1 MKILVLGHN
10 GYLGSRLSAHFK
22 QRGHEVWSLMRDVDL
37 RYSCLCHADLV
48 VNCAGETK
56 DQSKM
61 VQDNLLFAIDVARNC
76 AAFKKRLIHVGS
88 IYETRKD
95 KNLYALTKFAA
106 SEAVLQTKIAQ
117 NLDAIVVRPVPVY
130 GDKEPTGSMLRTMW
144 GCYKNGATFQCSE
157 NGAGWLHIEDFCE
170 AISTLVDKATWVR
183 SVVDLSPAEVTLNR
197 DIIQRFT
204 AKVGEVKSLNVGIDC
219 GKIVSPDRS
228 EMFAETGWSPKVS
241 TLAGME
247 RAMMDLWFEEDNG

>member
-1 MKILVLGHN
+1 MKILILGHN
-10 GYLGSRLSAHFK
+10 GYLGSRLSAHLK
-22 QRGHEVWSLMRDVDL
+22 QRGHEVWGLMRDADL

-56 DQSKM
+56 DESKM
-61 VQDNLLFAIDVARNC
+61 VRDNLLFAIEAARNC

-88 IYETRKD
+88 IYEARKD

-106 SEAVLQTKIAQ
+106 SEAILQMKTAQ

-130 GDKEPTGSMLRTMW
+130 GGKEPAGSMLRAMW
-144 GCYKNGATFQCSE
+144 DCYKNGETFQCVE
-157 NGAGWLHIEDFCE
+157 NGSGWLHIDDFCE
-170 AISTLVDKATWVR
+170 AISALMDKSMWVR
-183 SVVDLSPAEVTLNR
+183 SVVDLAPTEVTLNR
-197 DIIQRFT
+197 DIVQAFG
-204 AKVGEVKSLNVGIDC
+204 AKVGAVKSVNVGIGC
-219 GKIVSPDRS
+219 SKIVTPNPN
-228 EMFAETGWSPKVS
+228 EMLAEAGWSTKVP

>member
-10 GYLGSRLSAHFK
+10 GYLGSRLSVHLK
-22 QRGHEVWSLMRDVDL
+22 QRGHEVWGLMRETDL

-56 DQSKM
+56 DETKM
-61 VQDNLLFAIDVARNC
+61 VRDNLLFAIEVARNC

-106 SEAVLQTKIAQ
+106 SEAILQMKASQ
-117 NLDAIVVRPVPVY
+117 NLDSITVRPVPIY
-130 GDKEPTGSMLRTMW
+130 GGKEPAGSMLRTMW
-144 GCYKNGATFQCSE
+144 DCYKNDAAFQCVE
-157 NGAGWLHIEDFCE
+157 NGAGWLHIDDFCE
-170 AISTLVDKATWVR
+170 AIDALVEKPAWVR
-183 SVVDLSPAEVTLNR
+183 SVVDIAPTKLVYNQEIVK
-197 DIIQRFT
+197 RFV
-204 AKVGEVKSLNVGIDC
+204 AKVGAIKHVQIGLGLGKSVQ
-219 GKIVSPDRS
+219 PDPR
-228 EMFAETGWSPKVS
+228 EMLAETGWSPKIE
-241 TLAGME
+241 TLDGME